1 MRNCYE
7 QLYCNK
13 MDNLDEM
20 DRFLDTYNFPRLKQD
35 EIESMN

>member
-1 MRNCYE
+1 
-7 QLYCNK
+7 

-35 EIESMN
+35 EIESMNWQININ